1 MKKTSKDKTKAKRV
15 DGLRSEYSFDY
26 SKAKP
31 NRFAE
36 RIRPGSVAVLLDPDV
51 ARVFK
56 SAESVNAVLRAL
68 IATMPVAARPRPSR
82 NSREGHTAD

>member
-1 MKKTSKDKTKAKRV
+1 MTMKKTSKDKTKAKRV

-36 RIRPGSVAVLLDPDV
+36 RIRPGSVAVLLV
-51 ARVFK
+51 
-56 SAESVNAVLRAL
+56 
-68 IATMPVAARPRPSR
+68 RPRSR
-82 NSREGHTAD
+82 TGFQERGIRECRSASVDSYYARRRAPAAKPQFP